1 MSEIELSVGPIE
13 YGDTGG
19 DGPVLVFMHGLTMDG
34 SVWRKVVPGLPG
46 YRCLTPTWPVG
57 SHRKPMHPDADL
69 SLRNLALLI
78 DEFLAELDLSDVT
91 LVLNDCGGG
100 QVLLSEGRADRVGR
114 LVLTSCEA
122 FDNYPPGLPGKL
134 LIVACRIPGGFRFLM
149 NLFRFRIFR
158 RAPTSWGWM
167 SKRPVPTEVMDDW
180 FRPSQDQPEIRRDL
194 LKYVRSVPPKAK
206 LLEWSAQMASFER
219 PVLVAWAKED
229 KLMPIEHGSR
239 LAKLF
244 PDARL
249 VEIEDSYTLI
259 PEDQPDVLAALIRD
273 FVPAHVP

>member
-19 DGPVLVFMHGLTMDG
+19 DGPVLLFLHGFTIDG
-34 SVWRKVVPGLPG
+34 SVWRKVVADLPG
-46 YRCLTPTWPVG
+46 YRCLTPTWPIG
-57 SHRKPMHPDADL
+57 SHRKPMKPDADL

-78 DEFLAELDLSDVT
+78 DEFLSVLGLTDVT
-91 LVLNDCGGG
+91 LVLNDWGGG

-134 LIVACRIPGGFRFLM
+134 LMLACRTPGGFRFLM
-149 NLFRFRIFR
+149 NLLRFRAFR
-158 RAPTSWGWM
+158 RAPAAWGWM
-167 SKRPVPTEVMDDW
+167 SKRAVPTEVMDDW

-194 LKYVRSVPPKAK
+194 LKYAFSVPSKAK
-206 LLEWSAQMASFER
+206 LLEWSEQMATFDR

-229 KLMPIEHGSR
+229 KLMPIEHGRR

-259 PEDQPDVLAALIRD
+259 PEDQPDVLAAHLRD
-273 FVPAHVP
+273 FVPLRVP